1 MTWSQAARGIFSFSK
16 IHARVPTD
24 LNWPTMPKRQFRISE
39 LSFLSSKPICSLPK
53 ARTNH
58 RGTLAG
64 KKALGRCKVF
74 MKRVSVLTRT
84 IVVCWK
90 YQFAGNQSAKQCA
103 DSICR
108 EIVFSLKLAF
118 VLMQGYPW
126 GDLVGIFIFERSGC
140 CFKWEKG
147 MMILFKAVG
156 CPTAGTFM
164 YGTFHSAADRRKKRM
179 MILFKQFN
187 G

>member
-1 MTWSQAARGIFSFSK
+1 MTWSQVALGIFSFSK

-39 LSFLSSKPICSLPK
+39 LSFFAFEADLFIAEGSNKPS
-53 ARTNH
+53 R
-58 RGTLAG
+58 TLAG
-64 KKALGRCKVF
+64 KTLGGCKVF

-90 YQFAGNQSAKQCA
+90 YQFAGNRNAKQCA

-108 EIVFSLKLAF
+108 EIVSSLKLAF
-118 VLMQGYPW
+118 ILMQGYSW
-126 GDLVGIFIFERSGC
+126 GDLLGIFIFERSEC

-156 CPTAGTFM
+156 CPTAGTFV
-164 YGTFHSAADRRKKRM
+164 YGPFHSAADRRKKRI
-179 MILFKQFN
+179 MILFK
-187 G
+187 